1 MSQQSSNR
9 GNRKERRA
17 RASTGKQHD
26 GEAIPL
32 AQPSRSQPASKTLL
46 ELAEER
52 NLLPPSLSPPSVS
65 AKAVR
70 PDGTIESFSDDE
82 AYLGRD
88 YIDITLYTISLS
100 LLRLTLTIL
109 IENQYGSEPPTLAS
123 LPSKVYETI
132 IAAPHSYVLL
142 VLVALLHPQASLP
155 SFQALFAAM
164 SLACGAW
171 LVNTTNRDA
180 YLATMAKAPSLGTL
194 WVWSVVELRWEVA
207 SATVAAVAA
216 WAVVMGYGLR

>member
-1 MSQQSSNR
+1 MSQQSSTC

-17 RASTGKQHD
+17 RASAGKQQD
-26 GEAIPL
+26 GQAIPL
-32 AQPSRSQPASKTLL
+32 AQPSRSQPAGKTLL

-70 PDGTIESFSDDE
+70 SDGTIESLSNDE
-82 AYLGRD
+82 AHPGRD
-88 YIDITLYTISLS
+88 YIDIILYTASLS

-123 LPSKVYETI
+123 LPHKVYETI

-155 SFQALFAAM
+155 SFQALFAVM

-171 LVNTTNRDA
+171 LVHTTNRDA

-207 SATVAAVAA
+207 MATVAAVAA
-216 WAVVMGYGLR
+216 WAAAMGYGFR